1 MTTTDA
7 PTAPATDGARRTR
20 VAVVGG
26 GANVEHD
33 VSLASAA
40 AAASA
45 LAPTHDVVRLT
56 IGRDGRWSVDD
67 VDLPVDE
74 AVAVIAACDVL
85 LPAVHGPHGEDGT
98 LAALADVIGVACVGS
113 GVGAGAIAMDKAV
126 TKLVAAAA
134 GVAVAAGRVVRGT
147 GPALDG
153 VPLPAVVKPVA
164 SGSSHGV
171 RCVRT
176 RDELTDAVEAA
187 LAIDRSA
194 LVEEV
199 VVGREVDV
207 AVLRRADGTTVT
219 SPPLE
224 ILHAGAV
231 FDTTTK
237 YDGSARFVVP
247 AALADDEARA
257 LADAALAVTDAL
269 GCDGVAR
276 VDFFL
281 TADGPVLNEVN
292 TMPGMTAHSQV
303 PRMFAAAGLPYAE
316 LLADLV
322 AGALARHRAPAA

>member
-1 MTTTDA
+1 MTLTDA
-7 PTAPATDGARRTR
+7 PSEPVAERARRTR

-40 AAASA
+40 AAAAA
-45 LAPTHDVVRLT
+45 LAPTHDVVPLT
-56 IGRDGRWSVDD
+56 IGRDGAWSADGLA
-67 VDLPVDE
+67 LPVDE
-74 AVAVIAACDVL
+74 AVAVIASCDVL

-98 LAALADVIGVACVGS
+98 LAALADVIGIACVGS

-126 TKLVAAAA
+126 TKLVAAAE
-134 GVAVAAGRVVRGT
+134 GVAVADGRVVRAT
-147 GPALDG
+147 GAALDG
-153 VPLPAVVKPVA
+153 VALPAVVKPVA

-171 RCVRT
+171 RLVAT
-176 RDELTDAVEAA
+176 REELDEAVATALTIDARV
-187 LAIDRSA
+187 

-247 AALADDEARA
+247 ADLGDDEAQA
-257 LADAALAVTDAL
+257 IADAALAVTDAL

-303 PRMFAAAGLPYAE
+303 PRMFAAAGTSYAD

-322 AGALARHRAPAA
+322 AGALARHRAAAP